1 MTEAE
6 CQASMARN
14 RDRIAAWRDQNRQDR
29 IEAQRQAEHAAFWRA
44 VDQRSITRPWTQAIA
59 PLRKVG

>member
-1 MTEAE
+1 MTEAD

-14 RDRIAAWRDQNRQDR
+14 RDRIAAWREANAQARA
-29 IEAQRQAEHAAFWRA
+29 EAQRQAEHAAFWRA
-44 VDQRSITRPWTQAIA
+44 VDQRAITRPWTQAIA